1 MSDNATV
8 DVLGLTAQI
17 VVAHVSHNQ
26 VAPAS
31 LPSLIEGVY
40 QSLATA
46 GQPAPEPAAPP
57 TPAVPVKRS
66 VFPDFIVCLE
76 DGKKLKV
83 LTRHLRVAFGMTPE
97 QYRAKWRLPASYPM
111 VAPNY
116 AASRSVISKKTQS
129 TRTPVAEPEVVK
141 LPARR
146 AKGLRKSI

>member
-1 MSDNATV
+1 MSDKATV

-26 VAPAS
+26 VALAS

-40 QSLATA
+40 RSLATA
-46 GQPAPEPAAPP
+46 DQPAPGPAAPIP

-116 AASRSVISKKTQS
+116 AASRSIISKKTQS
-129 TRTPVAEPEVVK
+129 KRTPVAEPEVVI
-141 LPARR
+141 LPPRR
-146 AKGLRKSI
+146 AKGLRK